1 VISRA
6 GKAYVGA
13 AIQVL
18 ENLGNKKFNSTVYE
32 LVVAPEGFD
41 SNSEGNPYNAYIQSI
56 RFADADAD
64 GDGDTDVLLF
74 NNGNPKVPQGS
85 FLRNNGS
92 MNMAYVKA
100 GKNSNLKLI
109 KESAFRK

>member
-1 VISRA
+1 MISRA

-41 SNSEGNPYNAYIQSI
+41 SKSEGNPYNAFIQSI
-56 RFADADAD
+56 RFADAD
-64 GDGDTDVLLF
+64 GDTDILLF
-74 NNGNPKVPQGS
+74 SNGNPKVPQGS
-85 FLRNNGS
+85 FLRNNGDMS
-92 MNMAYVKA
+92 MKYAKA
-100 GKNSNLKLI
+100 GKNSRLKLI

>member
-1 VISRA
+1 M
-6 GKAYVGA
+6 
-13 AIQVL
+13 L
-18 ENLGNKKFNSTVYE
+18 MLM
-32 LVVAPEGFD
+32 
-41 SNSEGNPYNAYIQSI
+41 
-56 RFADADAD
+56 
-64 GDGDTDVLLF
+64 DGDTDVLLF